1 MTFTVMTFAPVQGFI
16 ERSRKL
22 RDLYGSSFIL
32 SHLARALCEAG
43 QSELGGADTL
53 VSPALINVTQGTPNQ
68 IILAGNFPEIQGRR
82 ALLKAWKE
90 IVDQCRTWIEAQI
103 PAEYTWKR
111 HWELWGNHAW
121 EFFWGQGE
129 TITAAREE
137 INRAKRSRDWVGI
150 NWQGESSTL
159 SGADAIAWPGLGR
172 KRDSRDIRLG
182 EDDREIREFYKK
194 LQSLTVLGEAF
205 VDATEQLSI
214 PELIKRL
221 VTYHVVAKRIGIQGE
236 VPDSFRDIKLREQR
250 TFWFAGDGDK
260 IGEYFRQLKENGQDE
275 STALRQFSQAMLE
288 WGENTLKPAVDGKLG
303 RIVYAGGDDFLGV
316 LYPADTH
323 AFSPQASL
331 AWFYERFP
339 QIWRQHGQDIKV
351 SVGAV
356 LAGKQVPQRDIL
368 QQAREAEKS
377 AKKQGRDRIAL
388 RVLFNGGNHIEWVC
402 PWDFLPPIFA
412 NYHDRDNGKNWTHI
426 YNDVAV
432 LASRRGLASPAVAF
446 ALFEVYFGAENRQT
460 LEQNPSHYIGTAS
473 VSDWVNNLAQVG
485 FQLCSNT

>member
-43 QSELGGADTL
+43 QQALGENAL

-68 IILAGNFPEIQGRR
+68 IILAGDFPEAEGRQ
-82 ALLKAWKE
+82 ALLDAWKE
-90 IVDQCRTWIEAQI
+90 IVNQCRTWIEQQI

-111 HWELWGNHAW
+111 HWDLWGNHAW
-121 EFFWGQGE
+121 EFFCGHGK
-129 TITAAREE
+129 TITEARQAV
-137 INRAKRSRDWVGI
+137 NRAKRSRDWVGI

-172 KRDSRDIRLG
+172 KRDSRNIRMS
-182 EDDREIREFYKK
+182 DDDAEIKDFYKK
-194 LQSLTVLGEAF
+194 LQSLTALGEAF
-205 VDATEQLSI
+205 VDETEQLSI

-221 VTYHVVAKRIGIQGE
+221 VTYHVVAKRIGIQSE
-236 VPDSFRDIKLREQR
+236 VPASFRDIKLREQK
-250 TFWFAGDGDK
+250 TFWFAGDGDR
-260 IGEYFRQLKENGQDE
+260 IGEHLRQLKENGQDE
-275 STALRQFSQAMLE
+275 GKVLHEFSQAMLE
-288 WGENTLKPAVDGKLG
+288 WGENKLKLAVDGKLG

-316 LYPADTH
+316 LYEADTH
-323 AFSPQASL
+323 KFSPQASL
-331 AWFYERFP
+331 EWFSKQFP
-339 QIWRQHGQDIKV
+339 QIWKEHKQGITV

-368 QQAREAEKS
+368 QQAREAEQS
-377 AKKQGRDRIAL
+377 AKKQGRDRLAL
-388 RVLFNGGNHIEWVC
+388 RVLFNGGNYIEWVC
-402 PWDFLPPIFA
+402 PWKFLEPIFT
-412 NYHDRDNGKNWTHI
+412 NYRDRDKGQNWTHI

-432 LASRRGLASPAVAF
+432 LESRRGLASPDVAL
-446 ALFEVYFGAENRQT
+446 ALFEVYFGTQNRQT
-460 LEQNPSHYIGTAS
+460 LEQNPGYYIGTAS
-473 VSDWVNNLAQVG
+473 ISDWVSNLAKVG